1 MMPSCEQVA
10 KDFSDYL
17 VGTQEIERPWE
28 ESNYFLFGRTKPKTT
43 LLLVWIDDHIGWD
56 GNLKLLFLKES
67 LGLIDYYVVHWH
79 RGFHLVS
86 TDTILQR
93 MDILS
98 SIIPTRKLFVKESYY
113 SLF

>member
-10 KDFSDYL
+10 KYFSDYL

-56 GNLKLLFLKES
+56 ENLKLLFLKES

-86 TDTILQR
+86 KRILFCR
-93 MDILS
+93 GWTFFLLS
-98 SIIPTRKLFVKESYY
+98 SPLGKYL
-113 SLF
+113 